1 MAKIDDNI
9 IMEGIRGRLG
19 KRLVYRKT
27 RGGTTIVST
36 RPSFNETR
44 EFTDEQLDQQGAFK
58 QAVAYAK
65 KAKTQ
70 PAYKKLAR
78 GTEMTSFNVAVADWF
93 SHPEVTQIDPSGWT
107 GEVGQTIFIE
117 ARDDVLVSG
126 VTLSIQDSNGNILEQ
141 GAATLSDNTMWSY
154 TTTSQIA
161 LSSIVQVVATAL
173 DLAGNTGELAWTND

>member
-27 RGGTTIVST
+27 RGGSTVVST
-36 RPSFNETR
+36 RPSFSETR
-44 EFTDEQLDQQGAFK
+44 EFTEEQLSQQSAFK
-58 QAVAYAK
+58 QAIAFAR
-65 KAKTQ
+65 KAKSQ

-93 SHPEVTQIDPSGWT
+93 SHPEVIEIDRGGWT
-107 GEVGQTIFIE
+107 GELGQTILVE
-117 ARDDVLVSG
+117 ARDEVLVSG
-126 VTLSIQDSNGNILEQ
+126 VQVAILDANGSLIEE
-141 GAATLSDNTMWSY
+141 GEAEPFESTWWSY
-154 TTTSQIA
+154 TTTRQA
-161 LSSIVQVVATAL
+161 DLSSIVRVVATAL